1 LLFDAE
7 LSAEEDGDEL
17 DVFELELDVPDDGVL
32 EWLQPNKASRANTAS
47 PRNIF
52 CFRMFFT
59 PDST

>member
-1 LLFDAE
+1 MLFDAE
-7 LSAEEDGDEL
+7 LSVDEDGDEL

-32 EWLQPNKASRANTAS
+32 EWLQPNKASRANAAS